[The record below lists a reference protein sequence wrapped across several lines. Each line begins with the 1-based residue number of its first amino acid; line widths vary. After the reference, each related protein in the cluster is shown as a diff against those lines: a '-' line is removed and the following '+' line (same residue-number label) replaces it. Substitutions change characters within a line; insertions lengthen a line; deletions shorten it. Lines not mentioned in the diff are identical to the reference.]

1 MVETAGKESNV
12 IVSSVGLVKEF
23 RDFWNRPKAKA
34 VNDLDFEVR
43 EGEVLGLLGPN
54 GSGKSTTVKML
65 LGLLYP
71 TAGRLTVFGK
81 SPRDVDTKRLIG
93 YLPEESYLY
102 KYLTAYETLDFFG
115 SLFNLSGAERKK
127 RSEQLLEMVGLT
139 HAKNRPVG
147 EFSKGMSRRI
157 GLAQAM
163 INDPSLLILDEP
175 TSGLDPLGCR
185 EVKDLIHMLKRRG
198 KTVIVTSHLLS
209 DIEDVCDRVI
219 ILYGGRISIIVGL
232 GSALGAAL
240 LGVTLGLYVGYKG
253 GLMDNV
259 LIKISDIFQS
269 IPQMVLIIIMVALV
283 GQSMENLII
292 IFILTGWPG
301 MYRMARSKVLS
312 LKQQEFVQALRA
324 FGISDLK
331 IAFKHLLPN
340 TLGPVVVNITLS
352 TAMFILQEAA
362 LSVLGYGVP
371 MEIAT
376 WGNIINVITNGGTI
390 RFDWLQYWWMWLPCS
405 IMLILFVLAINFVGD
420 GLRDAS
426 DPTQIG

>member
-1 MVETAGKESNV
+1 MSNNIKKTA
-12 IVSSVGLVKEF
+12 
-23 RDFWNRPKAKA
+23 
-34 VNDLDFEVR
+34 LDRKLDKIRAAE
-43 EGEVLGLLGPN
+43 E
-54 GSGKSTTVKML
+54 SGKLGTKLTNRTLRKLTSNKLAVIGVLLFVAICVLSFGAPLFTKYDPMMFDLRAKMAAPSVEHI
-65 LGLLYP
+65 LG
-71 TAGRLTVFGK
+71 TDQMGR
-81 SPRDVDTKRLIG
+81 DIW
-93 YLPEESYLY
+93 
-102 KYLTAYETLDFFG
+102 
-115 SLFNLSGAERKK
+115 
-127 RSEQLLEMVGLT
+127 
-139 HAKNRPVG
+139 
-147 EFSKGMSRRI
+147 SR
-157 GLAQAM
+157 
-163 INDPSLLILDEP
+163 
-175 TSGLDPLGCR
+175 
-185 EVKDLIHMLKRRG
+185 
-198 KTVIVTSHLLS
+198 
-209 DIEDVCDRVI
+209 

-240 LGVTLGLYVGYKG
+240 VGVVLGLYVGYKG
-253 GLMDNV
+253 GILDSI

-269 IPQMVLIIIMVALV
+269 IPQMVLIIIIVALV

-301 MYRMARSKVLS
+301 MYRMTRSKVLS

-324 FGISDLK
+324 FGISDVK

-352 TAMFILQEAA
+352 TAMFILQEAS

-405 IMLILFVLAINFVGD
+405 VMLILFVLAINFIGD

>member
-1 MVETAGKESNV
+1 MSNNMKKTA
-12 IVSSVGLVKEF
+12 
-23 RDFWNRPKAKA
+23 
-34 VNDLDFEVR
+34 LDRKLDKIRAAE
-43 EGEVLGLLGPN
+43 E
-54 GSGKSTTVKML
+54 SGKLGTKLTNRTLRKLTSNKLAVIGVLLFVAICVLCFGAPLFTKYDPMAFDLRAKMSVPSAEHI
-65 LGLLYP
+65 LG
-71 TAGRLTVFGK
+71 TDQMGR
-81 SPRDVDTKRLIG
+81 
-93 YLPEESYLY
+93 
-102 KYLTAYETLDFFG
+102 
-115 SLFNLSGAERKK
+115 
-127 RSEQLLEMVGLT
+127 
-139 HAKNRPVG
+139 
-147 EFSKGMSRRI
+147 
-157 GLAQAM
+157 
-163 INDPSLLILDEP
+163 
-175 TSGLDPLGCR
+175 
-185 EVKDLIHMLKRRG
+185 
-198 KTVIVTSHLLS
+198 
-209 DIEDVCDRVI
+209 DIWAR

-240 LGVTLGLYVGYKG
+240 VGVVLGLYVGYKG
-253 GLMDNV
+253 GILDSI

-269 IPQMVLIIIMVALV
+269 IPQMVMIIIIVALV

-324 FGISDLK
+324 FGISDVK

-340 TLGPVVVNITLS
+340 CLGPVVVNITLS
-352 TAMFILQEAA
+352 TAMFILQEAS

-405 IMLILFVLAINFVGD
+405 IMLILFVLSINFIGD

>member
-1 MVETAGKESNV
+1 MSNNIKKTA
-12 IVSSVGLVKEF
+12 
-23 RDFWNRPKAKA
+23 
-34 VNDLDFEVR
+34 LDRKLDKIRAAE
-43 EGEVLGLLGPN
+43 E
-54 GSGKSTTVKML
+54 SGKLGTKLTNRTLRKLTSNKLAVIGVLLFVAICVLSFGAPMFTQHDPMMFDLRAKMAAPSAEHI
-65 LGLLYP
+65 LG
-71 TAGRLTVFGK
+71 TDQMGR
-81 SPRDVDTKRLIG
+81 DIW
-93 YLPEESYLY
+93 
-102 KYLTAYETLDFFG
+102 
-115 SLFNLSGAERKK
+115 
-127 RSEQLLEMVGLT
+127 
-139 HAKNRPVG
+139 
-147 EFSKGMSRRI
+147 SR
-157 GLAQAM
+157 
-163 INDPSLLILDEP
+163 
-175 TSGLDPLGCR
+175 
-185 EVKDLIHMLKRRG
+185 
-198 KTVIVTSHLLS
+198 
-209 DIEDVCDRVI
+209 

-232 GSALGAAL
+232 GSAMGAAL
-240 LGVTLGLYVGYKG
+240 VGVVLGLYVGYKG
-253 GLMDNV
+253 GILDSI

-269 IPQMVLIIIMVALV
+269 IPQMVLIIIIVALV

-324 FGISDLK
+324 FGISDVK

-352 TAMFILQEAA
+352 TAMFILQEAS

-405 IMLILFVLAINFVGD
+405 VMLILFVLAINFIGD

>member
-1 MVETAGKESNV
+1 MTNTKMKKTA
-12 IVSSVGLVKEF
+12 
-23 RDFWNRPKAKA
+23 
-34 VNDLDFEVR
+34 LDRKLDKIRAAE
-43 EGEVLGLLGPN
+43 E
-54 GSGKSTTVKML
+54 SGKLGTKLTNRTLRKLTSNKLAVIGTL
-65 LGLLYP
+65 LFVIICLLCFGAPLFTKYDPMAFDLRAKQLAP
-71 TAGRLTVFGK
+71 TLEHIMGTDQMGR
-81 SPRDVDTKRLIG
+81 
-93 YLPEESYLY
+93 
-102 KYLTAYETLDFFG
+102 
-115 SLFNLSGAERKK
+115 
-127 RSEQLLEMVGLT
+127 
-139 HAKNRPVG
+139 
-147 EFSKGMSRRI
+147 
-157 GLAQAM
+157 
-163 INDPSLLILDEP
+163 
-175 TSGLDPLGCR
+175 
-185 EVKDLIHMLKRRG
+185 
-198 KTVIVTSHLLS
+198 
-209 DIEDVCDRVI
+209 DIWAR

-253 GLMDNV
+253 GLMDSL

-269 IPQMVLIIIMVALV
+269 IPQMVLIIIIVALV

-301 MYRMARSKVLS
+301 MYRMTRSKVLS

-324 FGISDLK
+324 FGISDVK

-352 TAMFILQEAA
+352 TAMFILQEAS

-390 RFDWLQYWWMWLPCS
+390 RFDWLQYWWMWLPCA
-405 IMLILFVLAINFVGD
+405 IMLILFVLAINFIGD

>member
-1 MVETAGKESNV
+1 MTNTKMKKTA
-12 IVSSVGLVKEF
+12 
-23 RDFWNRPKAKA
+23 
-34 VNDLDFEVR
+34 LDRKLDKIRAAE
-43 EGEVLGLLGPN
+43 E
-54 GSGKSTTVKML
+54 SGKLGTKLTNRTLRKLTSNKLAVIGTL
-65 LGLLYP
+65 L
-71 TAGRLTVFGK
+71 F
-81 SPRDVDTKRLIG
+81 
-93 YLPEESYLY
+93 
-102 KYLTAYETLDFFG
+102 
-115 SLFNLSGAERKK
+115 
-127 RSEQLLEMVGLT
+127 
-139 HAKNRPVG
+139 
-147 EFSKGMSRRI
+147 
-157 GLAQAM
+157 
-163 INDPSLLILDEP
+163 
-175 TSGLDPLGCR
+175 
-185 EVKDLIHMLKRRG
+185 
-198 KTVIVTSHLLS
+198 
-209 DIEDVCDRVI
+209 VI
-219 ILYGGRISIIVGL
+219 ICLLCFGAPLFTKYDPMAFDLRAKQMAPTLEHILGTDQMGRDIWSRVLYGGRISIIVGL

-253 GLMDNV
+253 GLMDSL

-269 IPQMVLIIIMVALV
+269 IPQMVLIIIIVALV

-301 MYRMARSKVLS
+301 MYRMTRSKVLS

-324 FGISDLK
+324 FGISDVK

-352 TAMFILQEAA
+352 TAMFILQEAS

-390 RFDWLQYWWMWLPCS
+390 RFDWLQYWWMWLPCAV
-405 IMLILFVLAINFVGD
+405 MLILFVLAINFIGD

>member
-1 MVETAGKESNV
+1 MTNTTMKKTALDRKMDK
-12 IVSSVGLVKEF
+12 I
-23 RDFWNRPKAKA
+23 KAA
-34 VNDLDFEVR
+34 EER
-43 EGEVLGLLGPN
+43 GLL
-54 GSGKSTTVKML
+54 
-65 LGLLYP
+65 
-71 TAGRLTVFGK
+71 
-81 SPRDVDTKRLIG
+81 
-93 YLPEESYLY
+93 
-102 KYLTAYETLDFFG
+102 
-115 SLFNLSGAERKK
+115 RKK
-127 RSEQLLEMVGLT
+127 HT
-139 HAKNRPVG
+139 HRTLRKLNSDKLAVCGAILFLVICVLCFGAPLFTEYSATAFDLRAKISP
-147 EFSKGMSRRI
+147 
-157 GLAQAM
+157 
-163 INDPSLLILDEP
+163 PSMEHILGTDQM
-175 TSGLDPLGCR
+175 GLDIWAR
-185 EVKDLIHMLKRRG
+185 
-198 KTVIVTSHLLS
+198 
-209 DIEDVCDRVI
+209 

-283 GQSMENLII
+283 GQSIENLII